1 MLLHGCDLESAK
13 QLLSAA
19 GDRLG
24 AALDRV
30 GNAQVN
36 ET

>member
-19 GDRLG
+19 GDQLG
-24 AALDRV
+24 AALDRI
-30 GNAQVN
+30 GDAQVSKA
-36 ET
+36 